1 MIVLSNRDFFSVVNR
16 YKLGYLIALICGIVF
31 GTGVFNIIS
40 DSEKLKL
47 IIYSDFIVNKRNV
60 YEINRLSLFAYV
72 FKERGR
78 ELIILLICGLTGYR
92 RAFYNIYIFYL
103 GFKSSMI
110 VSLLTA
116 SVSMAHIFRFI
127 LLSTPQLIVYIIMIY
142 YVVDLER
149 EKKNLIIIFV
159 LLIIST
165 LLETYINPYFPG

>member
-1 MIVLSNRDFFSVVNR
+1 
-16 YKLGYLIALICGIVF
+16 
-31 GTGVFNIIS
+31 
-40 DSEKLKL
+40 
-47 IIYSDFIVNKRNV
+47 
-60 YEINRLSLFAYV
+60 
-72 FKERGR
+72 
-78 ELIILLICGLTGYR
+78 
-92 RAFYNIYIFYL
+92 
-103 GFKSSMI
+103 MI